1 MLRIRLFGGPVILG
15 EDGPFA
21 GPAAQRHR
29 LALIA
34 LLSAAHPGAVTR
46 DKVMAQLWP
55 ERGDSSA
62 RNLLNQAI
70 HALRKALGEE
80 ALQSSGES
88 IHLTAESVDCD
99 LLQFRGAL
107 REDDCEGAVALY
119 TAPFLDGFFIPKNPQ
134 FERWAD
140 SERKR
145 CAEEYGEAL
154 EALAE
159 AAVEAGDLPAGI
171 RWLRRLAAE
180 KPYNSEITLRLMH
193 ALAAAGD
200 PADAVQQARMHEMRL
215 KDDLEAE
222 PAPEVAAFAERV
234 RTSGGT
240 GSAVRVPPM
249 AGAGPPGATPAEPWP
264 PSALS
269 GTGTAGPPPGKMRR
283 GLVPGGLAA
292 FALAAM
298 VPLAWLA
305 ARPNP
310 EPAEADRSRGDATRA
325 IAVLPF
331 EDLSPDG
338 QDDLGFVTGIHSSLV
353 TALSGVESL
362 TVISRASVLPYGPRS
377 MPLRQIGEELQVD
390 VILEGGVQRL
400 GDQVR
405 IDVQLSEAST
415 GTLLWANSYARELR
429 VRDLFTVQAEITERV
444 VASLEASMTTTE
456 RLRIA
461 APSTNAIT
469 AYQYYHQ
476 ALEASDGTRA
486 GNYEA
491 ERLLR
496 LALSIDP
503 EYAPAWASLANHYG
517 WRPPYFGV
525 PISAW
530 DSARAYAK
538 RALEIDPGSADAYEA
553 LALTYGHQGQIARQ
567 ERAAREALRLNPN
580 SALARR
586 RLAET
591 KREQGDYAEALRLH
605 RDAVRLSPNH
615 LRYRT
620 WVGHVYS
627 DLENPE
633 EAERWYRSVLA
644 LRPGYLHGLLGLAFI
659 GVQLER
665 PDSALHFADLLARR
679 YPDVAFA
686 LAGSAMVAHY
696 LRDFERSAEY
706 AARAMGLA
714 EPGTPVREVHT
725 LLATTVLGYAH
736 LRAGDPAADSLFD
749 QSLVFLNQMIA
760 RGADSPRWPYE
771 IALIHAARGESEE
784 ALSWLATAYERGFR
798 WAWML
803 DREPMLDP
811 VRHDVRFQG
820 LAAQARAEVER
831 AARDVI
837 TGGSGRPVS
846 SPEDPDTSSVD
857 RLRESARAG

>member
-1 MLRIRLFGGPVILG
+1 MLRAQLFGGPMILG
-15 EDGPFA
+15 EDGAFA

-34 LLSAAHPGAVTR
+34 LLAAAHPGAISR
-46 DKVMAQLWP
+46 EKAMAHLWP
-55 ERGDSSA
+55 ERDTSSA

-70 HALRKALGEE
+70 HALRRAFGDDALRTT
-80 ALQSSGES
+80 GES
-88 IHLTAESVDCD
+88 IHLAAESVDCD
-99 LLQFRGAL
+99 LLRFRRAL
-107 REDDCEGAVALY
+107 LEDDCERAVALY
-119 TAPFLDGFFIPKNPQ
+119 TAPFLDGFFIPNSPQ
-134 FERWAD
+134 FERWTD

-145 CAEEYGEAL
+145 CAEEYREAL
-154 EALAE
+154 EALAD
-159 AAVEAGDLPAGI
+159 AAIEAGDLTAGV
-171 RWLRRLAAE
+171 RWLRRLAADN
-180 KPYNSEITLRLMH
+180 PYSSEITLRLMH
-193 ALAAAGD
+193 TLAAAGD
-200 PADAVQQARMHEMRL
+200 PAGAVQQARTHELLL
-215 KDDLEAE
+215 KNDLEAE
-222 PAPEVAAFAERV
+222 PAPEVAAFAERA
-234 RTSGGT
+234 RTGGVT
-240 GSAVRVPPM
+240 SSAGRIPPM
-249 AGAGPPGATPAEPWP
+249 ARGGATGPSPQAPSPSPAR
-264 PSALS
+264 S
-269 GTGTAGPPPGKMRR
+269 GTATAGPPRKVRT
-283 GLVPGGLAA
+283 GLLNG
-292 FALAAM
+292 ALAAVALAAI

-305 ARPNP
+305 ARPNADRS
-310 EPAEADRSRGDATRA
+310 EGDRSRGESTPA

-331 EDLSPDG
+331 ENLSADS
-338 QDDLGFVTGIHSSLV
+338 QDNLGFVTGIHSSLV

-362 TVISRASVLPYGPRS
+362 TVISRASVLPYAPGSR
-377 MPLRQIGEELQVD
+377 PLRQIGEELQVD
-390 VILEGGVQRL
+390 VILEGGVQRS

-415 GTLLWANSYARELR
+415 GTLLWADSYARELR
-429 VRDLFTVQAEITERV
+429 VRNLFAVQSEITERV
-444 VASLEASMTTTE
+444 VASLEASLTTTE

-461 APSTNAIT
+461 APSTNALT

-476 ALEASDGTRA
+476 ALDASDGTRA

-496 LALSIDP
+496 RALGIDS
-503 EYAPAWASLANHYG
+503 EFAPAWAGLASHYG

-525 PISAW
+525 PISEW
-530 DSARAYAK
+530 DSARAYAN

-553 LALTYGHQGQIARQ
+553 LAVIYGHQGQIGRQ

-580 SALARR
+580 SSLARR

-591 KREQGDYAEALRLH
+591 KREQGDFAGALRLH

-620 WVGHVYS
+620 WVGHVYL
-627 DLENPE
+627 DLGNPE

-644 LRPGYLHGLLGLAFI
+644 LRPEYLHGLLGLAFI
-659 GVQLER
+659 GVQVGR
-665 PDSALHFADLLARR
+665 PDSALHFADRLAQR

-706 AARAMGLA
+706 SAQAMALA
-714 EPGTPVREVHT
+714 EPGAPVREVHT

-736 LRAGDPAADSLFD
+736 LRAGDPAADSLFG
-749 QSLVFLNQMIA
+749 QSLIFLNQMIA

-771 IALIHAARGESEE
+771 IALIHAARGDSEG
-784 ALSWLATAYERGFR
+784 ALSWLATAYDRGFR

-803 DREPMLDP
+803 DREPMLDA

-831 AARDVI
+831 AGREAVSGELRTGDHDQSAAGSRNRRSGSASRDN
-837 TGGSGRPVS
+837 
-846 SPEDPDTSSVD
+846 
-857 RLRESARAG
+857 